1 MDAIDTD
8 PLKPRRIALRPFRE
22 EDATALH
29 PIFADP
35 KAMRYWSTPPHADF
49 ADTLA
54 YVRAAIAA
62 TEAGR
67 GDDQVVLFEGRV
79 IGKAGLWDN
88 QEVGF
93 IFSPAVWGMG
103 LAQEALGAVID
114 RARRRGV
121 PRIQAEADPR
131 NAACLR
137 LLSRMGFAETGRAQ
151 GTMQVGE
158 AWVDSVYLELRL
170 AYGVGRR

>member
-1 MDAIDTD
+1 MEELEND
-8 PLKPRRIALRPFRE
+8 PAPPRRVSLRPFRE
-22 EDATALH
+22 EDAAALH

-35 KAMRYWSTPPHADF
+35 GAMRYWSRTPHADF

-54 YVRAAIAA
+54 YVRATIAA

-67 GDDQVVLFEGRV
+67 GDDQVVLLEGRV

-93 IFSPAVWGMG
+93 ILSPTFWGMG

-121 PRIQAEADPR
+121 ARIQAEADPR
-131 NAACLR
+131 NAPCLR
-137 LLSRMGFAETGRAQ
+137 LLSRMGFTETGRAEA
-151 GTMQVGE
+151 TMQVGDE
-158 AWVDSVYLELRL
+158 WVDSVYLELRL
-170 AYGVGRR
+170 T

>member
-1 MDAIDTD
+1 M
-8 PLKPRRIALRPFRE
+8 LRPAMDPVPDPPSTRRVTLRAFRE
-22 EDATALH
+22 EDAAALH
-29 PIFADP
+29 PIFADTR
-35 KAMRYWSTPPHADF
+35 AMRYWSTPPHADF

-54 YVRAAIAA
+54 YVRATIAA

-103 LAQEALGAVID
+103 LAGEALGAVID
-114 RARRRGV
+114 RARHRGV
-121 PRIQAEADPR
+121 ARIRAEADPR
-131 NAACLR
+131 NEPCLR
-137 LLSRMGFAETGRAQ
+137 LVTRAGFVETGRASR
-151 GTMQVGE
+151 TMKVGNE
-158 AWVDSVYLELRL
+158 WVDSVYLELAL
-170 AYGVGRR
+170 S